1 MNLAAAYGLLAHGL
15 LFGALTALLPLGQFR
30 NRVALAATTL
40 ALVTGSAPIM
50 LAVFGPPSVT
60 LLALAVLQ
68 LAGHQPAPLARGP
81 ALALLGTAGCLFV
94 SANTGLGGELY
105 AVGYQPWPMLAAL
118 LAVGLALGWKR
129 QTLWLLILALDLLA
143 YAGGLFANLWSALI
157 DPLLVL
163 LAAFVAVRAWVLPFI
178 ASRRR

>member
-1 MNLAAAYGLLAHGL
+1 MNLSAAYGLLAHGL
-15 LFGALTALLPLGQFR
+15 LFGALAALLPLGRFR

-40 ALVTGSAPIM
+40 SLLTGMAPIM

-60 LLALAVLQ
+60 LLALGVLQ
-68 LAGHQPAPLARGP
+68 LAGYQPAPLTRGP
-81 ALALLGTAGCLFV
+81 ALTLLGTAGCLFV
-94 SANTGLGGELY
+94 SASTGLGGDLY

-118 LAVGLALGWKR
+118 LAVGLALAWKR

-143 YAGGLFANLWSALI
+143 YAGGLFANLWQALI
-157 DPLLVL
+157 DPLLVV
-163 LAAFVAVRAWVLPFI
+163 LALAVVLRGPLARLI